1 MSSFLFILCL
11 AVAFLLGAIPF
22 GLLIA
27 RTFKG
32 IDPRTA
38 GSGNIGSTNV
48 ARLCGLPWGLLT
60 LFCDIMKGLL
70 PVLLATHVLD
80 SSFQQSMV
88 ALAAVLGHIKTPF
101 LGFKGGKGVATTIG
115 ALIPL
120 AFLPL
125 LGAVICCVLVIAVT
139 RYVSLG
145 SMVMSVALIIFY
157 TVAGRYDL
165 LPLAIILCAM
175 ILWAHRANIRR
186 LLHGEESKFLSSRK

>member
-1 MSSFLFILCL
+1 MSSFLFILCI
-11 AVAFLLGAIPF
+11 AVAFFLGAIPF

-88 ALAAVLGHIKTPF
+88 ALAAVLGHVKTPF

-145 SMVMSVALIIFY
+145 SMVMSVALIVFY
-157 TVAGRYDL
+157 AVAGRYDL

-175 ILWAHRANIRR
+175 IVWAHRANIGR
-186 LLHGEESKFLSSRK
+186 LLRGEESKFLASKK